1 LFSGFESHIAAV
13 REAAV
18 CVGVAP
24 SRYAGCGPS
33 IVLVKMDDMQMF
45 DQTKSKRSATSPSHS
60 CCIAT
65 LLSIIAILLSGI
77 FASLCVLTY
86 HVVPLLKASQP
97 IVASIDPVA
106 IKPYFVKAG
115 AAVNGAALFFEEF
128 SIEDLQL
135 VPSSI
140 PDLLLSISKT
150 DLAPLAH
157 NVTSATS
164 SMVTGISGLLFGENQ
179 WQVAD
184 TFTQIANVMS
194 FTSACSAK
202 FVGWTPLR
210 VPTLPRSPPT
220 APATGNTTTA
230 SDPWHGLP
238 SMIFGKSPIDWLY
251 DQTDPT
257 RVKTLGEVCTKLK
270 MQIGG
275 LGVLNFQYEIYE
287 FDYETGKIRE
297 RGVNT
302 PISPESAQ
310 TFLNVMDQACTALTD
325 AATSLG
331 GTAASP
337 KKFIT
342 SA

>member
-1 LFSGFESHIAAV
+1 
-13 REAAV
+13 
-18 CVGVAP
+18 
-24 SRYAGCGPS
+24 
-33 IVLVKMDDMQMF
+33 VKMDDMQMF

-77 FASLCVLTY
+77 FASLCILTY

-106 IKPYFVKAG
+106 IKPYIVKAG
-115 AAVNGAALFFEEF
+115 VAVDGAAQFFEDF

-150 DLAPLAH
+150 DLAPLAY

-164 SMVTGISGLLFGENQ
+164 RMVTGISGLLFGENQ

-194 FTSACSAK
+194 FTSACSSK

-220 APATGNTTTA
+220 APATGNSTTA

-238 SMIFGKSPIDWLY
+238 SMIFGKSPVDWLY

-275 LGVLNFQYEIYE
+275 LGVLNFQYEVYE

-337 KKFIT
+337 KKSIT